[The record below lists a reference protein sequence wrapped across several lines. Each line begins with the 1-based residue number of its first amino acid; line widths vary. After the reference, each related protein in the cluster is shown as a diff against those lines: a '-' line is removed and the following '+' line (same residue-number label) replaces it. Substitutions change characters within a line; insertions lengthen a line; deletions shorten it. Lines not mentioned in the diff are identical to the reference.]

1 VLALDDD
8 PLSPPAPPAQRPA
21 VRMPWPLRLRECV
34 LSYLPLLLMALLAL
48 ATWWLVKSTPN
59 APASG
64 SELPLRHV
72 PDYTMQ
78 GFKLQRFTPQ
88 GALRVQIEGTQMRHY
103 PDNDTFEV
111 DEVRIRSL
119 SEDGTVLRAT
129 ARRALSDGK
138 GTQVQLVGNA
148 VVVREAQDGQPPLEI
163 RSELLQFFTDTERV
177 VTDQPVQMLQGS
189 NDLRAAGVDYDHRR
203 GFAQLTGPMRARLD
217 PPGRRR

>member
-1 VLALDDD
+1 MLALDDD
-8 PLSPPAPPAQRPA
+8 PLSPPAPPPQRPA
-21 VRMPWPLRLRECV
+21 MRMPWPLRLREWV
-34 LSYLPLLLMALLAL
+34 LGYLPLLLMAVLAL

-59 APASG
+59 APAPG
-64 SELPLRHV
+64 GEQAVRHV

-111 DEVRIRSL
+111 DEVRIRFL
-119 SEDGTVLRAT
+119 GEDGTVLRAT

-138 GTQVQLVGNA
+138 GTQVQLMGNA
-148 VVVREAQDGQPPLEI
+148 VVVREAQDGRPPLEI
-163 RSELLQFFTDTERV
+163 RSELLTFFTEAERV
-177 VTDQPVQMLQGS
+177 VTDQPVRMLQGS
-189 NDLRAAGVDYDHRR
+189 NDMRAAGVDYDHRS
-203 GFAQLTGPMRARLD
+203 GLAQFTGPMRARLD